1 MTDRPTINP
10 QLTQT
15 RVVAILRG
23 TTAAQVVKA
32 SLALVEGGITCV
44 EVTLNTAGALDAITE
59 LGTALPSDV
68 AVGAGTVLDA
78 AMASEAMDA
87 GASFLVSP
95 SVTVDVIE
103 AGLARGI
110 PSYPGAYTPTEILTA
125 WRAGAAAVKLFPA
138 VTGGPTHLS
147 TIRGPLRDIP
157 LVPTGGISVET
168 AADYLRA
175 GAVAVGLGG
184 PLTGDLDGDIDT
196 AALSDRARRLLA
208 AVAAVP
214 IPGGGL

>member
-1 MTDRPTINP
+1 MPERPPITP
-10 QLTQT
+10 QLAQT

-32 SLALVEGGITCV
+32 SLALVDGGITCV
-44 EVTLNTAGALDAITE
+44 EVTLNTAGALEAISE
-59 LGTALPSDV
+59 LRAVLPYGV

-78 AMASEAMDA
+78 GTATAAMDA
-87 GASFLVSP
+87 GATFLVSP
-95 SVTVDVIE
+95 SVCVDAVQ
-103 AGLARGI
+103 AGLGRGV
-110 PSYPGAYTPTEILTA
+110 PSYPGAYTPTEIITA
-125 WRAGAAAVKLFPA
+125 WQAGAAAVKLFPA
-138 VTGGPTHLS
+138 VTGGPAHLS

-157 LVPTGGISVET
+157 LVPTGGISVE
-168 AADYLRA
+168 AAPDYLRA

-196 AALSDRARRLLA
+196 AALTDRARRLLA

-214 IPGGGL
+214 VAGGPE

>member
-1 MTDRPTINP
+1 MPERPPITP
-10 QLTQT
+10 QLAQT

-32 SLALVEGGITCV
+32 SLALVDGGITCV
-44 EVTLNTAGALDAITE
+44 EVTLNTAGALEAISE
-59 LGTALPSDV
+59 LRAVLPYGV

-78 AMASEAMDA
+78 STATAAMDA
-87 GASFLVSP
+87 GATFLVSP
-95 SVTVDVIE
+95 SVCVDAVQ
-103 AGLARGI
+103 AGLGRGV
-110 PSYPGAYTPTEILTA
+110 PSYPGAYTPTEIITA
-125 WRAGAAAVKLFPA
+125 WQAGAAAVKLFPA
-138 VTGGPTHLS
+138 VTGGPAHLS

-157 LVPTGGISVET
+157 LVPTGGISVE
-168 AADYLRA
+168 AAPDYLRA

-196 AALSDRARRLLA
+196 AALTDRARRLLA

-214 IPGGGL
+214 VAGGPE

>member
-1 MTDRPTINP
+1 MTDRPPISP
-10 QLTQT
+10 QLAES

-44 EVTLNTAGALDAITE
+44 EVTLNTAGALEAINE
-59 LGTALPSDV
+59 LCSVLPPHV
-68 AVGAGTVLDA
+68 AVGAGTVLDGRMA
-78 AMASEAMDA
+78 VDAMAA

-95 SVTVDVIE
+95 SVTVDVVD
-103 AGLARGI
+103 AGIRRGI

-125 WRAGAAAVKLFPA
+125 WAAGAAAVKLFPA

-147 TIRGPLRDIP
+147 TIRGPLRHIP
-157 LVPTGGISVET
+157 LLPTGGISVDA

-175 GAVAVGLGG
+175 GAVAVGLGS

-196 AALSDRARRLLA
+196 AALTDRARRLLA

-214 IPGGGL
+214 IAGGPW

>member
-1 MTDRPTINP
+1 MPDRPPITP

-32 SLALVEGGITCV
+32 SLALVDGGITCV
-44 EVTLNTAGALDAITE
+44 EVTLNTAGALEAITE
-59 LGTALPSDV
+59 LRAALPPEV

-78 AMASEAMDA
+78 DMANVAMAA
-87 GASFLVSP
+87 GAAFLVSP
-95 SVTVDVIE
+95 AVCVDVVA
-103 AGLARGI
+103 AGCRQGV
-110 PSYPGAYTPTEILTA
+110 PSYPGAFTPTEIVTA

-138 VTGGPTHLS
+138 VTGGPAHLS

-157 LVPTGGISVET
+157 LVPTGGISVES

-175 GAVAVGLGG
+175 GAFAVGLGG
-184 PLTGDLDGDIDT
+184 PLTGDLDDDIDS
-196 AALSDRARRLLA
+196 AALSARARRLLA
-208 AVAAVP
+208 AMAAVP
-214 IPGGGL
+214 VAGGGR